1 MVSHQISYVSFLF
14 LLTMFF
20 FLLGYVNS
28 NKSKAVAAATAG
40 RRSRFYIASIFFL
53 FLFEYLRVCQIIC
66 IIEDENHDHRVEPT
80 MERPSRSLTS
90 LTSSLLL
97 PSHCIFSLYTRD
109 IYFRNHAT
117 NNISLRK
124 P

>member
-1 MVSHQISYVSFLF
+1 
-14 LLTMFF
+14 MFF
-20 FLLGYVNS
+20 FLLGYVYS
-28 NKSKAVAAATAG
+28 NKSKAVAAATG
-40 RRSRFYIASIFFL
+40 WKKKPILYRVDFFF

-97 PSHCIFSLYTRD
+97 PSRIFSLYTRD

>member
-1 MVSHQISYVSFLF
+1 MVSHQISYVSFFF

-20 FLLGYVNS
+20 FLLGYVYS
-28 NKSKAVAAATAG
+28 NKSKAVAAGTAG

-53 FLFEYLRVCQIIC
+53 FLFEYLRVYQIIC

-97 PSHCIFSLYTRD
+97 PSRIFSLYTRD